1 MQPSPTLRRPT
12 IAEIDLEALVHNWR
26 LLRNSIPSHV
36 KIMAVVKADAYH
48 HGAVPIARALERCGV
63 DYLAV
68 ALVEEG
74 MVLREAGITTPI
86 MLLSGSYGMHP
97 RHLHQYKLQ
106 PVAYDLD
113 TLVNLNAT
121 TDHPIPVHI
130 KIDTGMGRLGFLPR
144 EIPLLIQMLSSL
156 DKIRI
161 TGLLSH
167 LSRSDDADE
176 QPTLEQMAEFNRVID
191 YFHNAGLDPALI
203 HISNSAGARRF
214 SDPRYNMVRL
224 GLSLYGIEQLAPQ
237 TPDAVLKP
245 VMSLKTA
252 VIQVK
257 NMPPNSTISYG
268 ATFTTDKPSRIATLP
283 IGYADGFNIRNSNR
297 GEVLIRGQRAP
308 VVGKVCM
315 DLTMVDCT
323 AIPNV
328 AMGDEVVI
336 FGKQGAEEL
345 KVADI
350 AARTHT
356 IPYEVLTSVS
366 VRVPRVYI
374 NEPAEVK
381 PLKCGG
387 EQST

>member
-1 MQPSPTLRRPT
+1 MHPSPTLRRPT

-26 LLRNSIPSHV
+26 LLRNAIPAHV

-48 HGAVPIARALERCGV
+48 HGAVSIARTLERCGV

-130 KIDTGMGRLGFLPR
+130 KVDTGMGRLGFMPR

-167 LSRSDDADE
+167 LAQSDAMDE
-176 QPTLEQMAEFNRVID
+176 TPTLRQIEEFDKIIR
-191 YFHNAGLDPALI
+191 YFHSAGLDPALI
-203 HISNSAGARRF
+203 HIANSAAARRF
-214 SDPRYNMVRL
+214 PDARYSMVRL
-224 GLSLYGIEQLAPQ
+224 GLSLYGVDPRPMQPEDRL
-237 TPDAVLKP
+237 LKP

-257 NMPPNSTISYG
+257 NMPPHSTISYG
-268 ATFTTDKPSRIATLP
+268 GTFTTTQPSRIATLP
-283 IGYADGFNIRNSNR
+283 IGYADGFNIRLSNR
-297 GEVLIRGQRAP
+297 GEVLIHGQRAP

-323 AIPNV
+323 KIPNV
-328 AMGDEVVI
+328 SIGDEVVI
-336 FGKQGAEEL
+336 FGKQGDDEL
-345 KVADI
+345 KVSEI
-350 AARTHT
+350 AAHTDT

-366 VRVPRVYI
+366 VRVPRIYI
-374 NEPAEVK
+374 NEQAGIE
-381 PLKCGG
+381 PLVHNG
-387 EQST
+387 

>member
-1 MQPSPTLRRPT
+1 
-12 IAEIDLEALVHNWR
+12 
-26 LLRNSIPSHV
+26 
-36 KIMAVVKADAYH
+36 MAVVKADAYH

-74 MVLREAGITTPI
+74 MVLREAGIRTPI

-130 KIDTGMGRLGFLPR
+130 KVDTGMGRLGFMPR

-167 LSRSDDADE
+167 LAQSDATDE
-176 QPTLEQMAEFNRVID
+176 APTLRQIEEFNSIIR
-191 YFHNAGLDPALI
+191 YFHSAGLDPALI
-203 HISNSAGARRF
+203 HIANSAAARRF
-214 SDPRYNMVRL
+214 PEARYSMVRL
-224 GLSLYGIEQLAPQ
+224 GLSLYGVDPHPMQPEDRL
-237 TPDAVLKP
+237 LKP

-257 NMPPNSTISYG
+257 NMPPHSTISYG
-268 ATFTTDKPSRIATLP
+268 GTFTTTQPSRIATLP
-283 IGYADGFNIRNSNR
+283 IGYADGFNIRLSNR
-297 GEVLIRGQRAP
+297 GEVLIHGQRAP

-323 AIPNV
+323 KIPNV
-328 AMGDEVVI
+328 SIGDEVVI
-336 FGKQGAEEL
+336 FGKQGDDEL
-345 KVADI
+345 KVSDI
-350 AARTHT
+350 AAHTDT

-366 VRVPRVYI
+366 VRVPRIYI
-374 NEPAEVK
+374 NEQASIE
-381 PLKCGG
+381 PLVHNG
-387 EQST
+387 